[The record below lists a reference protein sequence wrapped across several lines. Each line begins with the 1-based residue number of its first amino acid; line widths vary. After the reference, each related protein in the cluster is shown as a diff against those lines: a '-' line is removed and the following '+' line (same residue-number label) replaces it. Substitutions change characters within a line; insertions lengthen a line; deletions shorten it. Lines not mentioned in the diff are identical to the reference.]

1 MVQRKAAFV
10 STITGRTIL
19 VVEDINE
26 ISLQMHQLLDR
37 RGHRVLHASNAEEAI
52 GIAEKDR
59 PLMIL
64 TDLELPTFAVLMK
77 LLRAHDGLKNMVVAI
92 IDINEPKMTDDSIK
106 VLPDF
111 AALDTLISA
120 TYKGQQLH

>member
-19 VVEDINE
+19 VVEDIDE

-52 GIAEKDR
+52 SIAEKDH

-64 TDLELPTFAVLMK
+64 TDMELPTFDVLLK

-92 IDINEPKMTDDSIK
+92 IDIYEPKMTDDSIK

>member
-1 MVQRKAAFV
+1 M

-19 VVEDINE
+19 VVEDIDE

-64 TDLELPTFAVLMK
+64 TDLELPTFPVLMK

-111 AALDTLISA
+111 AALDALITA
-120 TYKGQQLH
+120 THNLQQIH